1 MTDWNKLVSDKMVAA
16 GRKPED
22 STGLYYEFEI
32 EFWRESQYSSYE
44 EAKAQG
50 AVYVGEDCHGYTAY
64 ADAMTNVR
72 RALEC
77 CNGDWQSEGLR
88 VHLTVDKVFIGDLD
102 LWECY

>member
-1 MTDWNKLVSDKMVAA
+1 MNHWHNLVQSKMVAA

-22 STGLYYEFEI
+22 SVGLYNEFKI
-32 EFWRESQYSSYE
+32 EFWRKSQHSSYE

-50 AVYVGEDCHGYTAY
+50 AVHIGEVCYGYSAY
-64 ADAMTNVR
+64 ADAMINVR
-72 RALEC
+72 CALKC
-77 CNGDWQSEGLR
+77 CDGDWEKEGLM